1 MNRREYRI
9 KLIEIIYQN
18 LLLKKD
24 FNILIQDNLAEI
36 PVDIYFKKILS
47 YIIKNK
53 NSIITEINPF
63 LNKWEFDRLN
73 YVVQAIL
80 VLAISEFKHSKND
93 NAIIINEAVELT
105 KIYCSDD
112 DYKFVN
118 ALLDNYAK

>member
-53 NSIITEINPF
+53 NSIITEINQ
-63 LNKWEFDRLN
+63 WEFDRLN